1 MFSAGGA
8 GSIPGQGAK
17 ISHVVGTARKKVQAV
32 GIHQA
37 RSPPENCAQREL
49 TKPHVPLILL
59 DKYKITG

>member
-8 GSIPGQGAK
+8 GGQGAK
-17 ISHVVGTARKKVQAV
+17 ISHVVGTARKKVQAA

-37 RSPPENCAQREL
+37 RSSPENWAQREL
-49 TKPHVPLILL
+49 MKPHVSLILL